1 MQNKIYFP
9 GLNGIRFLAA
19 FSVVI
24 YHIEQFKGFLGLNNS
39 SEDTQ
44 FFLSKILLN
53 GRDAVTL
60 FFVLSGF
67 LITYLLLTEHQ
78 VTGTIAIKKFYL
90 RRMLRIWPLYYLI
103 VLVGFVFIPA
113 VYHFTNFEGYYI
125 SLSQNF
131 WLKLGL
137 LGFFLP
143 NVADL
148 LGIYVLGAMHLWTI
162 GVEEQF
168 YLLWPQLLKRFAR
181 WPLLC
186 LLGVIA
192 FKAAVLAISMAYRD
206 DPAPLGIPL
215 LYPVVIFIANFRI
228 ESMAIGG
235 IGAYLV
241 FTQRDV
247 ILRLIFHPIAQ
258 VIILALMIMN
268 STVMRSTGLISDAG
282 LSVLYTLFIL
292 IVAVNPRP
300 LLNLE
305 NRYFSALGQFSYGI
319 YMFHPAI
326 IYTVLVIF
334 SKLGFTDPA
343 QPLYNPVLYLVVVT
357 LTLGI
362 SALSYRY
369 FEMPFL
375 RLKSR
380 LAVIRSGDTLAASTG
395 WVDRLISR
403 FLPARRA
410 APVVEQ

>member
-1 MQNKIYFP
+1 MQDKIYFP
-9 GLNGIRFLAA
+9 GLNSIRFLAA

-24 YHIEQFKGFLGLNNS
+24 YHIEQFKGFMGLNGG
-39 SEDTQ
+39 DTQ
-44 FFLSKILLN
+44 FFLSKILPN

-67 LITYLLLTEHQ
+67 LITYLLLAEHQ
-78 VTGTIAIKKFYL
+78 ITGSIHIGKFYL
-90 RRMLRIWPLYYLI
+90 RRILRIWPLYYLI

-148 LGIYVLGAMHLWTI
+148 LGLYVLGAMHLWTI

-181 WPLLC
+181 RPLLC
-186 LLGVIA
+186 LLGVVG
-192 FKAAVLAISMAYRD
+192 FKAGILAISLAYRD
-206 DPAPLGIPL
+206 DPSPLGLPFLHPII
-215 LYPVVIFIANFRI
+215 IFITNFRI

-235 IGAYLV
+235 IGAYLI
-241 FTQRDV
+241 FTRREML
-247 ILRLIFHPIAQ
+247 LRLIFHPLLQ
-258 VIILALMIMN
+258 LVILLFMALN
-268 STVMRSTGLISDAG
+268 ATVMRSTGLIGDAG

-292 IVAVNPRP
+292 IVTANPRP

-305 NRYFSALGQFSYGI
+305 TPYLSTLGKFSYGI

-326 IYTVLVIF
+326 IYTVLVIL
-334 SKLGFTDPA
+334 SKLGFTDA
-343 QPLYNPVLYLVVVT
+343 TQAWYNPLLYLIVIA
-357 LTLGI
+357 LTLII
-362 SALSYRY
+362 SAASYHY

-380 LAVIRSGDTLAASTG
+380 LAVIRSGDT
-395 WVDRLISR
+395 ISGTAGNWLDR
-403 FLPARRA
+403 FLPSRRTN
-410 APVVEQ
+410 PVVK